1 MKKHVGR
8 PSNDEL
14 RSRKNKKIL
23 VAGIVIVAVL
33 AVVGVFEIG
42 NFSNLMGNSVAGDNY
57 KKIEEKAYEIGD
69 VNKDGSINI
78 MDVQSIGNYIVELE
92 KYDDYQKILADVNK
106 DGAVNTVDQTVL
118 RKYISNYSSSSI
130 GMQHHIGEKA
140 CLEGRPNNRGYCI
153 RKIYID
159 SQILYGDVNSD
170 GVVNIEDQTKLSRY
184 IAGVSGYSL
193 NETEKKAADVNLDG
207 KISIEDKTVLQKY
220 FAGTIK
226 KLPYNG

>member
-14 RSRKNKKIL
+14 RSRKNKQIL
-23 VAGIVIVAVL
+23 IIGVVAVSIFL
-33 AVVGVFEIG
+33 IVLLFETG
-42 NFSNLMGNSVAGDNY
+42 TLSNLMGNSVTDGNY

-159 SQILYGDVNSD
+159 SEILYGDVNSD
-170 GVVNIEDQTKLSRY
+170 GVVNIEDQTKLSRC
-184 IAGVSGYSL
+184 IADVSGYSL

-207 KISIEDKTVLQKY
+207 EINIDDVTTLQKF
-220 FAGTIK
+220 FAGIIT
-226 KLPYNG
+226 KLPYKG